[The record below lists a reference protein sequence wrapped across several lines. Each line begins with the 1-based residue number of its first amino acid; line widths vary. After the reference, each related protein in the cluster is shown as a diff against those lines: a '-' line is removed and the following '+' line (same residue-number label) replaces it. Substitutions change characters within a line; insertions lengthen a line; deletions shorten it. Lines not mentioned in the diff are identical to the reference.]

1 MNNPQNNKKQQYQRL
16 QEIFNLA
23 RQRYL
28 DDGGDPHH
36 SGGGVSGKDYLTDA
50 EKEEIRSLGN
60 QVFGETNSLIQ
71 QKLSQ

>member
-1 MNNPQNNKKQQYQRL
+1 MDNPQNNKQQQYQRL
-16 QEIFNLA
+16 QEIFNIA

-28 DDGGDPHH
+28 DDGGNPHH

-50 EKEEIRSLGN
+50 EKEEIRLLGN

-71 QKLSQ
+71 KKIQ